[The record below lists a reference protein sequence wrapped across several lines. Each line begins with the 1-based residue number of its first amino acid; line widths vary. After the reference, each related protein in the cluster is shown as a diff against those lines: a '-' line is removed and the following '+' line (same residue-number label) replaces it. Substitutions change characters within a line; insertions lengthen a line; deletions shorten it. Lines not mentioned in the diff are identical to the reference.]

1 MKKILEELK
10 EAEINDN
17 IDLSFYKG
25 VVHCLHKLGKIDF
38 GKRIAFEENLEL
50 RLYEVK

>member
-25 VVHCLHKLGKIDF
+25 VVHCLYKLNKINAD
-38 GKRIAFEENLEL
+38 KKAAFEENLEL